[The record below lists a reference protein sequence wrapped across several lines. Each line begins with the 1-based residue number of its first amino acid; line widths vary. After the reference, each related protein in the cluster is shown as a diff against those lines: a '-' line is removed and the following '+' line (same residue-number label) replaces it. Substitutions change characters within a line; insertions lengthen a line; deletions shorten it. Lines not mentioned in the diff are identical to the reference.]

1 MLKIKMKNKK
11 QNDKIKLTILEM
23 LMSHKQMY
31 YRK

>member
-31 YRK
+31 